1 MGSLQRW
8 CLCAVA
14 LAVACLASGVGN
26 REAHAVQDDAVLSCH
41 RSVSHD
47 CNVEVVRRAGPFR
60 PSGIRL
66 ISVSRPV
73 YVLGDSLTYG
83 VNLNGFED
91 LAIQNGLDL
100 VVSDGVPGRR
110 IDQGVEAVRAWRE
123 LEDNA
128 LVLVALGTNDI
139 FRHPHDAANNAR
151 ELIEAIDAPTIIWV
165 DVASDVLGTGNA
177 LNGELEIIA
186 DADPRVTLAK
196 WSDWEAAH
204 GIQRSYDGVH
214 YNAAE
219 YSARAEFYVNEL
231 VSQAFQGPVIA
242 AGA

>member
-1 MGSLQRW
+1 
-8 CLCAVA
+8 
-14 LAVACLASGVGN
+14 VACLAPGVGS
-26 REAHAVQDDAVLSCH
+26 REAHAAQDDAELSCH
-41 RSVSHD
+41 RSVSHN
-47 CNVEVVRRAGPFR
+47 CNVEVVRRAGPFG
-60 PSGIRL
+60 PSGINL

-100 VVSDGVPGRR
+100 VLSDGVPGRR
-110 IDQGVEAVRAWRE
+110 IDQGVEAVRAWGE

-128 LVLVALGTNDI
+128 VVLVALGTNDI

-151 ELIEAIDAPTIIWV
+151 ELVEAIVAPTIIWV

-177 LNGELEIIA
+177 LNDELEIIA

-196 WSDWEAAH
+196 WSDWEAVH
-204 GIQRSYDGVH
+204 GIQRRSDGVH

-219 YSARAEFYVNEL
+219 YLARAEFYVNEI
-231 VSQAFQGPVIA
+231 VSQAYHAPVFA